1 MLRRVLKS
9 FVGEELGQDLADY
22 CLLTALVALLAVGVL
37 IKVSGGVQNLWT
49 VANTNLANG
58 NSTAATSSAGA
69 GTHRPVASQSTASPR
84 KSFAFR

>member
-9 FVGEELGQDLADY
+9 FLGEELGQDLADY
-22 CLLTALVALLAVGVL
+22 CLLTALVALLALGVL

-69 GTHRPVASQSTASPR
+69 GTHSGQ
-84 KSFAFR
+84 